1 MGLRVRAVLR
11 VAVVFSGLLG
21 GEAAQAI
28 TVTNFDFEASAL
40 SDGAIAIGVP
50 SGWTTSGGTQGT
62 YNPSFSFY
70 NNAAITDPPNSGVIG
85 TMSGARV
92 GFLFTSPGAFMTNT
106 TTYNVVVG
114 ETYALT
120 VAIGDR
126 TFGGSSFGAV
136 LTLLDGDSV
145 LASQTVSSAPTV
157 GSFGDA
163 TLTYT
168 AVAGDGGALRIRLGQ
183 SAAANYADFD
193 NVRLNVVAA
202 SVPEPAHVAVAGLGM
217 LAYLRRRR
225 LAARRS

>member
-1 MGLRVRAVLR
+1 MGLRARAVVR
-11 VAVVFSGLLG
+11 VAMILSGLLG
-21 GEAAQAI
+21 GEAALA
-28 TVTNFDFEASAL
+28 VPVANFDFEASAL
-40 SDGAIAIGVP
+40 SDGGIAIGVP

-62 YNPSFSFY
+62 YNPSSVFY

-92 GFLFTSPGAFMTNT
+92 AFLFESPGAFMTNT
-106 TTYNVVVG
+106 TSYNVVVG

-120 VAIGDR
+120 VAMGDR
-126 TFGGSSFGAV
+126 TNGGVFGAV

-145 LASQTVSSAPTV
+145 LASQTLSSAPAA
-157 GSFGDA
+157 GSFGDV

-168 AVAGDGGALRIRLGQ
+168 AMAGDSGALRIRLGQ
-183 SAAANYADFD
+183 SGGGGYADFD

-202 SVPEPAHVAVAGLGM
+202 SVPEPAHVTVGGLGM

-225 LAARRS
+225 MAVRRS

>member
-1 MGLRVRAVLR
+1 MGTRARTALR
-11 VAVVFSGLLG
+11 VAVAVSGLLG

-62 YNPSFSFY
+62 YNPNFSFY

-120 VAIGDR
+120 VAMGDR

-145 LASQTVSSAPTV
+145 LASQTVSSAPAV
-157 GSFGDA
+157 GSFGDV

-168 AVAGDGGALRIRLGQ
+168 AMAGDSGALRIRLGQ
-183 SAAANYADFD
+183 SGGGATPI
-193 NVRLNVVAA
+193 
-202 SVPEPAHVAVAGLGM
+202 STMCG
-217 LAYLRRRR
+217 
-225 LAARRS
+225 